1 MEVDQ
6 QQDTVGG
13 AGNHTIKKAEA
24 YSLGDD
30 DIRRLLGSGCK
41 ITTYTDLENVHDIN
55 QIFDGKGRAVVFF
68 PQESAN
74 VGHWIG
80 LIKDA
85 RQIEFFDSYGNY
97 PDKQKPDKETQ
108 RELNIAQPLLTKLLE
123 NSGCRVIYNKV
134 ALQKTRDDVQT
145 CGRHVVCRLLYS
157 RYPIGKYREMIKRTG
172 LTPDEFVVRETIDSL
187 GK

>member
-1 MEVDQ
+1 MDNGIVGD
-6 QQDTVGG
+6 GG

-41 ITTYTDLENVHDIN
+41 ITTYTDLENIHDIN

-108 RELNIAQPLLTKLLE
+108 RELNIDQPLLTKLLE

-157 RYPIGKYREMIKRTG
+157 RYPIAKYREMIKRTG
-172 LTPDEFVVRETIDSL
+172 LSPDEFVVRETIDTL